1 MHCSLP
7 RAYVASLGA
16 AQAFACAKEPMGLG
30 TGKAVAVA
38 KTHVAAE
45 PKERR
50 RVEAAGGGVDKDG
63 LLNGQL
69 PVARSLGDAA
79 AKAEGRGLIA
89 TPEVGSFEVKPAQRF
104 VLLGSDGLWRG
115 FSGQQAVDKTFVRL
129 NQMDARRAEIDAAMG
144 DEARLA
150 LKTPEQVKS
159 MANP

>member
-1 MHCSLP
+1 MHCSPP

-79 AKAEGRGLIA
+79 AKALRMARVTEAEKRA
-89 TPEVGSFEVKPAQRF
+89 NDADRSN
-104 VLLGSDGLWRG
+104 LLLC
-115 FSGQQAVDKTFVRL
+115 AVC
-129 NQMDARRAEIDAAMG
+129 RAEVH
-144 DEARLA
+144 EA
-150 LKTPEQVKS
+150 KVTQP
-159 MANP
+159 

>member
-1 MHCSLP
+1 
-7 RAYVASLGA
+7 
-16 AQAFACAKEPMGLG
+16 MGIFDG
-30 TGKAVAVA
+30 F
-38 KTHVAAE
+38 
-45 PKERR
+45 
-50 RVEAAGGGVDKDG
+50 GGSQVK
-63 LLNGQL
+63 L
-69 PVARSLGDAA
+69 DAPTA
-79 AKAEGRGLIA
+79 LAWLIA

-159 MANP
+159 MATPLPSP